1 MIEIII
7 HQIFWGLV
15 SFGVFFYCMDRF
27 VISKIVQSQKRRT
40 DYISNIKEQIGNL
53 QEKTLLLKQ
62 VSTKII
68 YEEIPVKQHMYIERK
83 LEPILKEMEMAIQNQ
98 KNIFDEKL
106 SKVRKSNFIVEFSE
120 EKTLDENVQQF
131 LKRVSK

>member
-40 DYISNIKEQIGNL
+40 DYISNIKEQIGHL

-68 YEEIPVKQHMYIERK
+68 HEEIPVKQHMYIERK

-120 EKTLDENVQQF
+120 EKALDENVQQF